1 MNRAL
6 VLLVVVACQTET
18 GDDTFPIS
26 PGGGNGTPGTGGKG
40 LGDGGTD
47 ADDGDA
53 GTVIAGRVCV
63 LGLDLRALS
72 TCANTGADKITV
84 TLGSKSTTT
93 TADGSFTME
102 ASLGTPVVW
111 RAFDSPPTPP
121 GTNFVTSVIP
131 FSTTNVIPIVTT
143 TNYTNFLSTNGVLA
157 QQNEGA
163 IVVRVVKANAPLLG
177 ATVTVAPVSRD
188 LPFYDGALAASWDR
202 DQTGTLGLVWIHGAA
217 VGNNIIKVIQ
227 LGLPNFLSTHVV
239 EDQAITFGTIEVP

>member
-6 VLLVVVACQTET
+6 VLLLVAACQTET
-18 GDDTFPIS
+18 GDDSFTIS
-26 PGGGNGTPGTGGKG
+26 PGGGNGTPGTGGG
-40 LGDGGTD
+40 VRDGGTD

-53 GTVIAGRVCV
+53 GTVITGRVCL
-63 LGLDLRALS
+63 LGTDLRALS
-72 TCANTGADKITV
+72 TCAATGADKITV

-93 TADGSFTME
+93 TADGSFTIE

-111 RAFDSPPTPP
+111 HAFDSPPTPP

-131 FSTTNVIPIVTT
+131 FSSSNVIPILTT
-143 TNYTNFLSTNGVLA
+143 TNYINFQSLNGVLA

-163 IVVRVVKANAPLLG
+163 IVVRVVKANAPLVG

-188 LPFYDGALAASWDR
+188 GSFYDGILATPWDR
-202 DQTGTLGLVWIHGAA
+202 DQTGALGLVWIHGAA